1 MNLTTLIDQFGQP
14 LAPVEKAAVGP
25 VSVSPG
31 LLGDNTWHPL
41 IREPFAGAW
50 QRNMEMRADTVFSNV
65 TLFRCISLISGD
77 IAKLRPRLIT
87 ESAPDVWDET
97 TSPSFSPVLA
107 KPNHYQN
114 RIQFYESW
122 IGSKLATGN
131 TFVLKER
138 NNRGIATT
146 HGNVVALYILDPRR
160 VRPMVAD
167 NGDIFYRVSPDNL
180 VGLADQMDVPA
191 SEIIHDRWNCLF
203 HPLVGLS
210 PIYANHLAAMQGVR
224 ISQHSLRFFENS
236 ANPGGVLTAP
246 GRISNETANR
256 LKAEW
261 QEKYSGNNAGLVA
274 VLGDG
279 LKFESM
285 GVNALNSQLI
295 EQLQWTSEMVAAS
308 YGVPSYKVGV
318 GQQPNRVNVE
328 ELGQEYY
335 QNCLQIHIESLELCL
350 DEGLALPDHYGIE
363 FDLDGLLRMDT
374 ATKMKAIADGVG
386 CGVLKP
392 DEGRRRLG
400 LGPVPGGDTPYLQMQ
415 NFSLAALSKRDARDD
430 PFSRDGGGSAPSIP
444 VEPTKTLEETDIELY
459 ALALMAKELGA
470 NGYEN
475 LSTLWSSQTAF

>member
-1 MNLTTLIDQFGQP
+1 VTLPALIDPYGRP
-14 LAPVEKAAVGP
+14 LVSEEKAAVGP

-114 RIQFYESW
+114 RIQFYENW
-122 IGSKLATGN
+122 ISSKLATGN

-138 NNRGIATT
+138 NNRGVANT

-160 VRPMVAD
+160 VRPLVAD
-167 NGDIFYRVSPDNL
+167 NGDVFYRLSADNL
-180 VGLADQMDVPA
+180 IGLADQVEVPA

-203 HPLVGLS
+203 HPLIGLS

-236 ANPGGVLTAP
+236 ANPGGFLTAP
-246 GRISNETANR
+246 ARISKETADR
-256 LKAEW
+256 LRAEW
-261 QEKYSGNNAGLVA
+261 QQNFSGSNAGLIA

-295 EQLQWTSEMVAAS
+295 EQLQWTSQMVAAS
-308 YGVPSYKVGV
+308 YGVPVYKIGV

-335 QNCLQIHIESLELCL
+335 SDCLQVHIESLELCL

-392 DEGRRRLG
+392 DEGRRKLG
-400 LGPVPGGDTPYLQMQ
+400 LGPVPGGDSPYLQQQ
-415 NFSLAALSKRDARDD
+415 NYSLAALAKRDAQDD
-430 PFSRDGGGSAPSIP
+430 PFGKAPAAAQP
-444 VEPTKTLEETDIELY
+444 VEDTG
-459 ALALMAKELGA
+459 GA
-470 NGYEN
+470 DAADQVRAIAN
-475 LSTLWSSQTAF
+475 QIRRHARAHRIAA